1 MSFVKKLKSL
11 DLPEDAVATLTYEDG
26 CDVMHY
32 NETHIDTAISETSVI
47 EEFASIVSNS
57 RLKAANRWTGE
68 VLSHMREEGY
78 LDDYERGSFAFEEFI
93 AETIS
98 ENFYDFEFIEHST
111 ERYDHKR
118 GFTTLTAEVQ
128 VPVKNLIEESLF
140 ISGWNISVETNDG
153 KLSFDV

>member
-47 EEFASIVSNS
+47 QEFASIVSNS
-57 RLKAANRWTGE
+57 RLKASNRWTGE

-78 LDDYERGSFAFEEFI
+78 LDEYERGSFAFEEFI

-98 ENFYDFEFIEHST
+98 ENFYDLDFIEHST

-118 GFTTLTAEVQ
+118 GFTTLSVDVNVPASQLLEVD
-128 VPVKNLIEESLF
+128 PYLGE
-140 ISGWNISVETNDG
+140 WTISVKTENGTLTLD
-153 KLSFDV
+153 

>member
-47 EEFASIVSNS
+47 EEFASIISNS

-68 VLSHMREEGY
+68 VLSHMRDEGY
-78 LDDYERGSFAFEEFI
+78 LDEYERGSFAFEEFI
-93 AETIS
+93 AEAIS
-98 ENFYDFEFIEHST
+98 DNFYDLDLIEHST

-128 VPVKNLIEESLF
+128 VPVKNLIEESPL
-140 ISGWNISVETNDG
+140 ISGWTVSVETDSG
-153 KLSFDV
+153 KLSFEV

>member
-1 MSFVKKLKSL
+1 MSFVQKLKKLN
-11 DLPEDAVATLTYEDG
+11 LPEDAVATLTYEDG
-26 CDVMHY
+26 CDVVHY

-57 RLKAANRWTGE
+57 RLKASSRWTGE

-78 LDDYERGSFAFEEFI
+78 LDEYERGSFAFEEFI

-98 ENFYDFEFIEHST
+98 ENFYDLEFIEHST

-128 VPVKNLIEESLF
+128 VPVKNLIEESPF

>member
-1 MSFVKKLKSL
+1 MSFVQKLKSL
-11 DLPEDAVATLTYEDG
+11 NLPEDAVATLTYEDG
-26 CDVMHY
+26 CDVVHY

-57 RLKAANRWTGE
+57 RLKATNRWTGE
-68 VLSHMREEGY
+68 VLSHMRDEGY
-78 LDDYERGSFAFEEFI
+78 LDDYERGTFSFEEFV

-98 ENFYDFEFIEHST
+98 ENFYDLEFIEHST

-128 VPVKNLIEESLF
+128 VPVKNLIEESPF
-140 ISGWNISVETNDG
+140 ISGWNISVETSDG

>member
-1 MSFVKKLKSL
+1 MSFVQKLKKLN
-11 DLPEDAVATLTYEDG
+11 LPEDAVATLTYEDG
-26 CDVMHY
+26 CDVVHY

-57 RLKAANRWTGE
+57 RLKASSRWTGE

-78 LDDYERGSFAFEEFI
+78 LDEYERGSFAFEEFI

-98 ENFYDFEFIEHST
+98 ENFYDLEFIEHST

-128 VPVKNLIEESLF
+128 VPVKNLIEESPL
-140 ISGWNISVETNDG
+140 ISGWTVSVETDSG
-153 KLSFDV
+153 KLSFEV